1 MDLIQKKIQK
11 NTEFSRE
18 HKLSQ
23 IRWSGRWIPDARKK
37 KWNSTYLIFDMDA
50 GSLLDIIEFIIWLN
64 IFFSYFSHFSIII
77 YGF

>member
-1 MDLIQKKIQK
+1 
-11 NTEFSRE
+11 
-18 HKLSQ
+18 
-23 IRWSGRWIPDARKK
+23 
-37 KWNSTYLIFDMDA
+37 MDA

>member
-1 MDLIQKKIQK
+1 MDSIQFFAEFFEVQVLK
-11 NTEFSRE
+11 NGQTEPVSP
-18 HKLSQ
+18 
-23 IRWSGRWIPDARKK
+23 WIPDAWKK
-37 KWNSTYLIFDMDA
+37 NSKRTYLIFDMDA